1 MTVSVSDEPIPS
13 VEVLLFNTMLVTGS
27 GAAGAFTVTVQVPD
41 LVLSR
46 LEVAVIVAVPCATAV
61 TKPEVLTVATFLL
74 LLVQVTVWSAVA
86 GLTVTVAVSC
96 FVSFGFIVAVA
107 GATVTLLTVGV
118 TGVVPPPPPEPPTNL
133 IW

>member
-1 MTVSVSDEPIPS
+1 MVSVSDEPIAI
-13 VEVLLFNTMLVTGS
+13 VVVALFKAMAVTGT

-41 LVLSR
+41 LVLSS
-46 LEVAVIVAVPCATAV
+46 LEVAVMVAEPCATAV
-61 TKPEVLTVATFLL
+61 TKPEVLTVATFVLL
-74 LLVQVTVWSAVA
+74 LLHVTESAVA

-96 FVSFGFIVAVA
+96 FVSFGFIVAEA
-107 GATVTLLTVGV
+107 GVMVTLLTVGV